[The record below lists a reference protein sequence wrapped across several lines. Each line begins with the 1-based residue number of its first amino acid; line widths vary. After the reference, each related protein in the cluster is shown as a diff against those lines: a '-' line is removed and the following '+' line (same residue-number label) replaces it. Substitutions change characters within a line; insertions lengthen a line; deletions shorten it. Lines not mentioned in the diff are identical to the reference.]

1 MTHQTGRILPS
12 LLVLA
17 IAAGA
22 ANSPFAGTWD
32 GKVNDLPAVELTV
45 RDDSGRVSGSIG
57 FYFQTRGDDGKWR
70 VGEKTTLPLLSPKI
84 EGKVLTF
91 ETIHYKKHGSSELG
105 PNNKYR
111 VNFVGANEVRLEII
125 KDQSH
130 EDGSGLKL
138 TRR

>member
-1 MTHQTGRILPS
+1 MTHQTGRILPA

-17 IAAGA
+17 IVAGA
-22 ANSPFAGTWD
+22 TSSPFAGTWD
-32 GKVNDLPAVELTV
+32 GKINDLPGVELTV

-57 FYFQTRGDDGKWR
+57 FYFQTRGDDGKWHL
-70 VGEKTTLPLLSPKI
+70 GEKITLPLLSPKI

-91 ETIHYKKHGSSELG
+91 ETIHHKKHGSSELG

-111 VNFVGANEVRLEII
+111 VDFVGANEARIQII
-125 KDQSH
+125 KDQPQ
-130 EDGSGLKL
+130 EDDVFKL